1 MGIDTEIN
9 REQIFDA
16 FPDLR
21 HDPNFKLLSPCTYEY
36 NCIAWA
42 MGLDNVWVDPF
53 PDAGHW
59 WPDGVERG
67 LSPEHLIAA
76 FKAVGFEIS
85 SDAEPEAGFD
95 KVALYKNGDE
105 WSHATRIVERGIESS
120 KFGSAWDG
128 QHSHNL
134 CHDETDG
141 KVSNPYGNI
150 FAYMKRRK
158 KTITIP
164 PTGRIAVNEDLLNQ
178 LKKRLGK

>member
-1 MGIDTEIN
+1 
-9 REQIFDA
+9 
-16 FPDLR
+16 
-21 HDPNFKLLSPCTYEY
+21 
-36 NCIAWA
+36 

-53 PDAGHW
+53 SDAGHW

-158 KTITIP
+158 HTMTVP
-164 PTGRIAVNEDLLNQ
+164 PTGRIAVNEDLLHQ

>member
-1 MGIDTEIN
+1 
-9 REQIFDA
+9 
-16 FPDLR
+16 
-21 HDPNFKLLSPCTYEY
+21 
-36 NCIAWA
+36 
-42 MGLDNVWVDPF
+42 VWVDPF

-95 KVALYKNGDE
+95 KVALYKNGDG
-105 WSHATRIVERGIESS
+105 WSHATRIVGRGIEYG

-150 FAYMKRRK
+150 FAYMKRRE
-158 KTITIP
+158 KTTFAA
-164 PTGRIAVNEDLLNQ
+164 PTGRITVNEELLNQ
-178 LKKRLGK
+178 LKKRLRK

>member
-1 MGIDTEIN
+1 
-9 REQIFDA
+9 
-16 FPDLR
+16 
-21 HDPNFKLLSPCTYEY
+21 
-36 NCIAWA
+36 
-42 MGLDNVWVDPF
+42 
-53 PDAGHW
+53 
-59 WPDGVERG
+59 
-67 LSPEHLIAA
+67 LIAA